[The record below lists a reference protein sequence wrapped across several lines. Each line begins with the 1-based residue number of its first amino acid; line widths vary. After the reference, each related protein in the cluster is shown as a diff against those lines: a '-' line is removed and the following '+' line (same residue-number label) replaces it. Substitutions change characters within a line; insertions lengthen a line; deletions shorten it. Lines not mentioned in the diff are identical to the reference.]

1 MTSCPDMIT
10 LNTMLTPLKNVP
22 GIVMMTVFPVFTH
35 IFLYR
40 LCSLGSACDTFF
52 YEKLTGGTKQCTYL
66 PHASLKQFEFVDFV
80 NYDPD
85 PKKLMFVLQ
94 CLQGNIEMI
103 FKSFWFISGIYRF

>member
-1 MTSCPDMIT
+1 MTDIT
-10 LNTMLTPLKNVP
+10 DDDLMSRYDYIEHNVDS
-22 GIVMMTVFPVFTH
+22 IEECARYSNDDSISSIYSY
-35 IFLYR
+35 IFYR

-103 FKSFWFISGIYRF
+103 FKSF